1 MSRPN
6 LGPKKKK
13 KKAGGAGKVVEV
25 KLPDPETVKL
35 FLTFEAK
42 ILMSLLISHVLFL
55 GYQKTSHTLLR
66 SESSQ
71 RRNFEYVRMD
81 RRTKTYLIR

>member
-1 MSRPN
+1 MIPRRALAMSRPN

-35 FLTFEAK
+35 FLNFFEAK
-42 ILMSLLISHVLFL
+42 IHM
-55 GYQKTSHTLLR
+55 
-66 SESSQ
+66 
-71 RRNFEYVRMD
+71 NP
-81 RRTKTYLIR
+81 